1 MQESVFGH
9 IIILTAIFIA
19 LYLITIIKGDR

>member
-9 IIILTAIFIA
+9 IIILAVIFTAS
-19 LYLITIIKGDR
+19 YLITIIKGDR

>member
-1 MQESVFGH
+1 MQESVLGH

-19 LYLITIIKGDR
+19 SYLITIKKGDK

>member
-1 MQESVFGH
+1 MQESVLGH

-19 LYLITIIKGDR
+19 SYLITIIKGDR

>member
-1 MQESVFGH
+1 MEESALGH
-9 IIILTAIFIA
+9 IIILAVIFTA

>member
-1 MQESVFGH
+1 MQESVLGH

-19 LYLITIIKGDR
+19 SYLITIIKGDK

>member
-1 MQESVFGH
+1 MQESVLGH
-9 IIILTAIFIA
+9 IIILTAIFTA

>member
-1 MQESVFGH
+1 MQESVLGH
-9 IIILTAIFIA
+9 IIILAVIFTA